1 MYTAYQASIM
11 NIEYQASIMY
21 MTNNISGWNAWFLAR
36 YENENITIIISLCYD
51 RNRSYIKLADIE
63 IK

>member
-1 MYTAYQASIM
+1 M

-36 YENENITIIISLCYD
+36 YENESITIIISLCYD
-51 RNRSYIKLADIE
+51 WNRSYIKLADIE

>member
-1 MYTAYQASIM
+1 M